1 MRWQIISDEGLKKRP
16 DFRLHIRSIPNII
29 SLHHKLFLMAIGM
42 YIGTYI
48 HIRRTGVYYVMI
60 YFNSDA
66 ITPLCTQSVKFSCET

>member
-48 HIRRTGVYYVMI
+48 YVELAYI
-60 YFNSDA
+60 
-66 ITPLCTQSVKFSCET
+66 LCHDLFQFRCNYSTLHSEC

>member
-48 HIRRTGVYYVMI
+48 YVELAYTM
-60 YFNSDA
+60 S
-66 ITPLCTQSVKFSCET
+66 